1 MLRVL
6 VGVFI
11 LLHGLVHLW
20 YFTISQGLVTFQSEM
35 GWTGRS
41 WLLSKF
47 VQESSLS
54 TLASALYVLVTL
66 AFIFGSVGVF
76 FRAEWIRPVL
86 IGSAI
91 FSSTVILLF
100 WDGSGEMLVQKG
112 VLGLAINLAIL
123 AILLVFQ

>member
-6 VGVFI
+6 AGVFLI
-11 LLHGLVHLW
+11 LHGLVHLW
-20 YFTISQGLVTFQSEM
+20 YFTLSQRLVTFQPEM

-41 WLLSKF
+41 WLLSRF
-47 VQESSLS
+47 VQESSLR
-54 TLASALYVLVTL
+54 TIASALYVLAAI
-66 AFIFGSVGVF
+66 AFIFGSVGIF
-76 FRAEWIRPVL
+76 LRADWIRPVL

-91 FSSTVILLF
+91 FSSTAILLF

-123 AILLVFQ
+123 VVMLVFQ